1 MLQPVRT
8 EPAVTTPPQAAADPF
23 PRTAH
28 DHARCVSDALALAVE
43 LCERRGAR
51 LTDLRRR
58 VLELVWES
66 HAPVGAYEILERLGL
81 ERLGLERRRAA
92 PPTVYRALDFLSRE
106 GLIHRIDSLNAFVG
120 CVAPGAAHRAFFLIC
135 RRCRDAVELR
145 DQALEGTLERVATSA
160 GFAVERA
167 TVELAGACARCR
179 EET

>member
-1 MLQPVRT
+1 VRID
-8 EPAVTTPPQAAADPF
+8 PAVTTPQAADPF
-23 PRTAH
+23 PGTAH
-28 DHARCVSDALALAVE
+28 DHARCVSDALAQAVS

-51 LTDLRRR
+51 LTELRRR

-66 HAPVGAYEILERLGL
+66 HAPVGAYEIL

-120 CVAPGAAHRAFFLIC
+120 CVEPGSAHRAFFLIC

-145 DQALEGTLERVATSA
+145 DQALEGSLERVATSA

-179 EET
+179 EEA